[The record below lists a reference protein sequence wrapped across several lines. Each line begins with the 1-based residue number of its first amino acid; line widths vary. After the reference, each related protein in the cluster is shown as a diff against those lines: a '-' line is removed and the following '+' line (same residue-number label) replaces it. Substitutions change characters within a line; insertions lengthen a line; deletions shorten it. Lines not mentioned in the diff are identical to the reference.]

1 MKLTHSLLSVLLLM
15 AILVAE
21 TRPLF
26 LFDRSHDHSSISQHD
41 DMEKNEME
49 ESEKEGKEK
58 SEDSNETVEKLC
70 PDLRDAPNINL
81 FSVSP
86 GSFVESPQLHYSPH
100 FEVISPPPQ
109 LV

>member
-1 MKLTHSLLSVLLLM
+1 MKLTHAILSVLLLT

-21 TRPLF
+21 TRQLF
-26 LFDRSHDHSSISQHD
+26 LFDRSHDQSIGQYD

-58 SEDSNETVEKLC
+58 SEDSNETIEKLC
-70 PDLRDAPNINL
+70 PDLKDAPNVNL

-86 GSFVESPQLHYSPH
+86 GSFVYSPKLNYSSH

>member
-1 MKLTHSLLSVLLLM
+1 MNLTQSILSVLLLT
-15 AILVAE
+15 AILAAE
-21 TRPLF
+21 TRQLF
-26 LFDRSHDHSSISQHD
+26 LFDFSHDHQSTSQHD

-58 SEDSNETVEKLC
+58 SEDSNENIEKLC
-70 PDLRDAPNINL
+70 PDLKDAPNVNL

-86 GSFVESPQLHYSPH
+86 GSFVYSPKFNYCSH

-109 LV
+109 FA